1 MQSVGAFC
9 SNAFSVAVLD
19 EIPDMVRVIDDEG
32 RVLFANSA
40 LKERFG
46 DGVGSKCLKMPG
58 ATSRCTDCVALRCIR
73 DRRRYNIM
81 TQVRGHIYSVSAGP
95 VEFDGNVY
103 ALEIYSDIT
112 KEQNLKEKLMANNSR
127 MMKDLEIARSL
138 QLSILRHTLPKIKGY
153 RFGAEFLPC
162 EALGGDMYDCF
173 LARDGRVIMY
183 IADVSGHGVMPAMLT
198 VYLRQEMFAQCKAP
212 GVSPAQ
218 VLRNIQD
225 SFEELNTEESIYIT
239 VFILAMDPATGAFV
253 CANAGHSVPPLIAGN
268 GQLKE
273 IMLPGT
279 PICRWMDNARR
290 DEFEGVLEKGER
302 LFLYTDGL
310 DGIQTEQASR
320 QNLSDILLSERLHG
334 KQLLDEIKKKFTQT
348 RADDVTML
356 LCERD
361 KQ

>member
-1 MQSVGAFC
+1 MQDVGAFC
-9 SNAFSVAVLD
+9 STIFSVAVLD

-32 RVLFANSA
+32 RILYANST
-40 LKERFG
+40 LREKFG
-46 DGVGSKCLKMPG
+46 DCVGSRCLKMPG
-58 ATSRCTDCVALRCIR
+58 ATSRCTDCVALRCIH
-73 DRRRYNIM
+73 DRRRYNNIIKV
-81 TQVRGHIYSVSAGP
+81 QGRIYSVSAGP
-95 VEFDGNVY
+95 VEYHGGVY

-138 QLSILRHTLPKIKGY
+138 QLSILRHTLPRIKGY

-173 LARDGRVIMY
+173 LTRDGRVIMY

-198 VYLRQEMFAQCKAP
+198 VYLRQEMFAQCKTP
-212 GVSPAQ
+212 GVTPAQ

-239 VFILAMDPATGAFV
+239 VFVVAMDPGTGAFV

-273 IMLPGT
+273 ILLPGT

-290 DEFEGVLEKGER
+290 DEFAGVLEKGER

-348 RADDVTML
+348 RVDDVTML